1 MPKGHIIPSRGIR
14 QGDPLSPY
22 LFLLCAK
29 GLSALIQ
36 SVVDRGQMEAM
47 KICRGCP
54 KLSHLFFAN
63 DSLIFCNATLKEC
76 DELQRLL
83 KVYEKASGQQL
94 NYTKTSLFFSSN
106 TSRDV
111 QEENRF
117 GAQIIKQ
124 HEKYLGLPSLIGR
137 NKRTTFNAI
146 KEKLGKVL
154 AGWKE
159 KLLLKAGK
167 EVLIK
172 AVVQAGL
179 AYTMS
184 CFKLPDSLC
193 DDLMEMIRN
202 FWWGQKK
209 EERKIA
215 WLSWEKM
222 CEPKCNGEMGFKDLK
237 LFNKALLAKQ
247 G

>member
-1 MPKGHIIPSRGIR
+1 
-14 QGDPLSPY
+14 
-22 LFLLCAK
+22 
-29 GLSALIQ
+29 
-36 SVVDRGQMEAM
+36 MEAM

-54 KLSHLFFAN
+54 KLSHLFFAD
-63 DSLIFCNATLKEC
+63 DSLICCNATLKEC

-154 AGWKE
+154 AGLE
-159 KLLLKAGK
+159 REATLKG
-167 EVLIK
+167 
-172 AVVQAGL
+172 
-179 AYTMS
+179 
-184 CFKLPDSLC
+184 
-193 DDLMEMIRN
+193 R
-202 FWWGQKK
+202 
-209 EERKIA
+209 ER
-215 WLSWEKM
+215 SY
-222 CEPKCNGEMGFKDLK
+222 N
-237 LFNKALLAKQ
+237 
-247 G
+247 